1 MIPVTAPIIGLEHE
15 FYLSRDGDRVDFR
28 RIIDDLEL
36 PGRRIDPADKRAYR
50 LFSGHVITC
59 DDEEAEY
66 AIAPVAL
73 RSGFAQLVDR
83 ACRGVAGDL
92 RTALGPDIEIKGAS
106 THVSVSCPDQFARR
120 VCAMITQHFAPAL
133 MLIAEDN
140 RSFGLLVRPRYGRVE
155 FGVDYVSDTS
165 LRALVAMA
173 AGAVQACLAVLER
186 RLSPSSLPHV

>member
-1 MIPVTAPIIGLEHE
+1 MFDTEGVRPAAAGDSGDRTGAPIIGLEHE

-83 ACRGVAGDL
+83 ACVA
-92 RTALGPDIEIKGAS
+92 
-106 THVSVSCPDQFARR
+106 
-120 VCAMITQHFAPAL
+120 
-133 MLIAEDN
+133 
-140 RSFGLLVRPRYGRVE
+140 
-155 FGVDYVSDTS
+155 
-165 LRALVAMA
+165 
-173 AGAVQACLAVLER
+173 
-186 RLSPSSLPHV
+186 